1 MERVSREAWAKR
13 VERWRDSG
21 LSAAEYAAE
30 IGVKAHTL
38 SWWKWRLGSGGEE
51 RTVATRRQRRA
62 SRRPVKTAAVSPL
75 TFVEMRAPASAESLE
90 VVLPTSLR
98 ICVHPDFDAATLTRL
113 LDVLEARR

>member
-51 RTVATRRQRRA
+51 RTVLTRRPDEGLRA
-62 SRRPVKTAAVSPL
+62 IV
-75 TFVEMRAPASAESLE
+75 APAA
-90 VVLPTSLR
+90 
-98 ICVHPDFDAATLTRL
+98 
-113 LDVLEARR
+113 